1 MKHSQLT
8 LGILVAA
15 AWLSL
20 TSPTATGADSTDPAV
35 LAAQQAQ
42 ALAEARKATAEA
54 DLAAAKARFG
64 EVTQPLPTGA
74 GTATNLNIEGKILA
88 YRAAD
93 KAADQIAAAIRT
105 ALAGQTPSR
114 IVFLSVK
121 EVTNIALLQAFDQ
134 QATLLLDQV
143 SQLQI
148 PGGIPRPC
156 PEGGAE
162 GPRAL
167 ALAPPGVAIDAALT
181 LLRLFKTDRTL
192 VGEDVTLDDFAIV
205 ALLVGKLNGIDI
217 VYPPSYFPDAFGSG
231 VVAAVY
237 DKFNKLAQAQS
248 TVANVQDR
256 IAAKKQEI
264 ADRKTQ
270 AGKDKACA
278 AMLDADAARLE
289 EFANK
294 VSVFKEALSEV
305 NTALTKTSDQSGM
318 ALIQSLVLAERL
330 ATRMQGAFLLQ
341 VKPIAAGGTTHTST
355 NIFGT
360 SFSFSGGAIVSYVL
374 YRPDGI
380 VATAGTVPVF
390 AGLFKDEK
398 LNDVLQKA
406 APNPQP

>member
-1 MKHSQLT
+1 MKHRQLT
-8 LGILVAA
+8 LGVLCAA
-15 AWLSL
+15 ASLSL
-20 TSPTATGADSTDPAV
+20 ATPTATGADSTDPAV

-42 ALAEARKATAEA
+42 ALAEAKKATAEA

-134 QATLLLDQV
+134 QASALLEQV

-156 PEGGAE
+156 PKGGVQLE
-162 GPRAL
+162 MMEVT
-167 ALAPPGVAIDAALT
+167 PPGVAIDAALT

-205 ALLVGKLNGIDI
+205 ALLAGKLSGIDI
-217 VYPPSYFPDAFGSG
+217 VYPPSYFPDAFGWKDIPE
-231 VVAAVY
+231 VY
-237 DKFNKLAQAQS
+237 DKFNKLAEAQI
-248 TVANVQDR
+248 TVANLPER

-270 AGKDKACA
+270 AGTDKACA

-294 VSVFKEALSEV
+294 VSVFKEALAQV

-360 SFSFSGGAIVSYVL
+360 TFSFSGGAIVSYVL

-398 LNDVLQKA
+398 LNDALQKA